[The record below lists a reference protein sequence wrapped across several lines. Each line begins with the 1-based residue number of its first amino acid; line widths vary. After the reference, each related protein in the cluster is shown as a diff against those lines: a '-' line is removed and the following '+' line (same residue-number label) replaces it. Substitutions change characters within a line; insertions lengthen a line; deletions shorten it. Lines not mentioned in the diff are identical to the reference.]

1 MGEKILAS
9 NWHKLD
15 RTKRS
20 HGVSGPKGVPPTKE
34 QMDAILEQLKDG
46 SAGPA
51 LKATKVSLHAFM
63 KYRKDNPDYD
73 AAVKELDIRK
83 KQNKRFR

>member
-1 MGEKILAS
+1 MAS

-34 QMDAILEQLKDG
+34 QMDTILEQLKDG

-51 LKATKVSLHAFM
+51 MKAVNVTLHAFM
-63 KYRKDNPDYD
+63 KYRRENPEYD
-73 AAVKELDIRK
+73 EAVKALDFRK